1 MRRRTVAVVVFI
13 GVVVVA
19 ATVLGLVFGLKKPPA
34 AAASPQTAEPAD
46 IERVCS
52 DRSLSRASCEQLK
65 FEWDA
70 SKRNAV
76 SSCDAENADADAR
89 LECVAKRM
97 TRLGAAADLF
107 ASAGA
112 AVYPENYHALRMRVD
127 SQYVCESDG
136 ALVVGGTA
144 PALVR
149 FAKRGSEW
157 TIETPDALRVV
168 VVTESGALAL
178 RPRAGSVA
186 ARFVAGG
193 TLYPSSITLSPVS
206 RTGSALRSA
215 AGSSVEVRLE
225 RAVNGLLVEVKQTAD
240 ELSTFEYAAN
250 VSAIDIINRSGCCVD
265 IGGKC
270 AGASAAAQRLR
281 FPLCCGCVDS
291 DPRWCA
297 WKASADAAVVD
308 EGELSRLCC
317 STRQRMFD
325 VGPDYGECGKG
336 TNLPGQYSKCD
347 PSEEHTFTFVPAGAW
362 ALAPSG
368 VRIPAFGRVAFMR
381 TVRAGYRGVRCSTV

>member
-1 MRRRTVAVVVFI
+1 MHRRTVAIIAIVFC
-13 GVVVVA
+13 VA
-19 ATVLGLVFGLKKPPA
+19 VATTLGLFFGLKKPA
-34 AAASPQTAEPAD
+34 TIQSAQSAEPVDLA
-46 IERVCS
+46 RVCS
-52 DRSLSRASCEQLK
+52 DRALSRTSCEQLK

-89 LECVAKRM
+89 LACVAKRM
-97 TRLGAAADLF
+97 TRLGSAADLF
-107 ASAGA
+107 ATSGG
-112 AVYPENYHALRMRVD
+112 AVYPENYPALRMRVD
-127 SQYVCESDG
+127 SQFVCESDG
-136 ALVVGGTA
+136 ALVVGGTS
-144 PALVR
+144 PVLVR

-157 TIETPDALRVV
+157 TIETPDASRVV
-168 VVTESGALAL
+168 VVSESGALAL

-206 RTGSALRSA
+206 RNGSALRSA
-215 AGSSVEVRLE
+215 AGSSVEVRLV
-225 RAVNGLLVEVKQTAD
+225 RAVSGLLVEVKLTAD
-240 ELSTFEYAAN
+240 ELSTFEYASN
-250 VSAIDIINRSGCCVD
+250 VSAIDAINGSGCCVE

-270 AGASAAAQRLR
+270 AGAAAAAQMQR

-308 EGELSRLCC
+308 EGELARLCC
-317 STRQRMFD
+317 STRARMFD
-325 VGPDYGECGKG
+325 VGPDYTECAKG
-336 TNLPGQYSKCD
+336 ANLPGQYSKCD

-362 ALAPSG
+362 ALAPNG

-381 TVRAGYRGVRCSTV
+381 TVGAGYRGVRCTTE